1 MLFKHQL
8 RHYRLAITLRGF
20 ISSQTGATAVE
31 YSLIAALI
39 AVSLYLALGEYYKA
53 LNNLFDYIITTMSN
67 ALA

>member
-1 MLFKHQL
+1 MLFKQKL
-8 RHYRLAITLRGF
+8 RRYHLAMILRGF

-31 YSLIAALI
+31 YSLLVAII
-39 AVSLYLALGEYYKA
+39 AVSLYLGSSEYYKA